1 MCTAISFQS
10 KDHYFGRTLDVECSY
25 GEKILITPRKF
36 PFNFKL
42 EKSVENHYAIIGIGV
57 VADGYPLYFDAT
69 NEKGLS
75 MAGLNFPETA
85 NYEEPVD
92 NKHNI
97 GVFELIPWILSNC
110 ESVDEAKDL
119 LQKTNVVAMD
129 FNEEYRSTPLHWMIS
144 DCDYSITVECVDEGL
159 KIYYNPVHVLT
170 NNPEF
175 PMQMFNLNN
184 YMSLTREEPETR
196 FAEGFDF
203 YKYSRGMGT
212 LGMPGDL
219 SSMSRFVRAAFTRLN
234 SVCGKTES
242 ESISQFFHILDSVSQ
257 TRGCVRVEDTFEI
270 TAYSSCCNTDK
281 GIYYYKTYENS
292 QISAVDLHRENL
304 DRNGLIIYN
313 LVSEQQINYQN

>member
-1 MCTAISFQS
+1 MCTAVSFQS
-10 KDHYFGRTLDVECSY
+10 KSHYFGRNLDVERSY
-25 GEKILITPRKF
+25 FEKLVITPRKF
-36 PFNFKL
+36 PLNFRL
-42 EKSVENHYAIIGIGV
+42 EKTKETHYAIIGMAA
-57 VADGYPLYFDAT
+57 VADSYPLYFDAT
-69 NEKGLS
+69 NEQGLS

-85 NYEEPVD
+85 DYEEPMED
-92 NKHNI
+92 KHNI
-97 GVFELIPWILSNC
+97 GVFELIPWILGNC
-110 ESVDEAKDL
+110 ASVDEAKDL

-129 FNEEYRSTPLHWMIS
+129 FNEEYRSVPLHWMIS
-144 DCDYSITVECVDEGL
+144 DRDYSITVECVEEGL

-170 NNPEF
+170 NNPTF

-203 YKYSRGMGT
+203 YKYSRGMGA

-219 SSMSRFVRAAFTRLN
+219 SSMSRFVRGAFTRLN
-234 SVCGKTES
+234 SVCGESES

-257 TRGCVRVEDTFEI
+257 TRGCARVEDSFEI

-292 QISAVDLHRENL
+292 QISAVSMHNENL
-304 DRNGLIIYN
+304 DRNGLVIYN
-313 LVSEQQINYQN
+313 LVNEQQINYQN

>member
-10 KDHYFGRTLDVECSY
+10 KDHYFGRNLDVDCSY
-25 GEKILITPRKF
+25 GEKIIITPRKY
-36 PFNFKL
+36 PFNFRL
-42 EKSVENHYAIIGIGV
+42 EKSTDSHYAIIGMGI
-57 VADGYPLYFDAT
+57 VADSYPLYFDAT

-85 NYEEPVD
+85 NYEEPTK

-97 GVFELIPWILSNC
+97 GVFELIPWVLSNC
-110 ESVDEAKDL
+110 ASVDEAKDL

-129 FNEEYRSTPLHWMIS
+129 FNEEYHSTPLHWMIS
-144 DCDYSITVECVDEGL
+144 DRDYSITVESVEEGL

-203 YKYSRGMGT
+203 YKYSRGMGA

-219 SSMSRFVRAAFTRLN
+219 SSMSRFVRGAFTRLN
-234 SVCGKTES
+234 SVCGNSES
-242 ESISQFFHILDSVSQ
+242 ESVSQFFHILDSVAQ
-257 TRGCVRVEDTFEI
+257 TRGCVCVEKAFEI

-292 QISAVDLHRENL
+292 QLSAVDMQRENL
-304 DRNGLIIYN
+304 DRNGLIMYN
-313 LVSEQQINYQN
+313 LVNEQQINYQN